1 MEKPVDR
8 KPERGK
14 AKKERDKLK
23 KEEENKG
30 D

>member
-23 KEEENKG
+23 EEENKG